1 MRSVFGLVL
10 VIGLGLAG
18 FAVFMVKGYI
28 DEQEQVRAA
37 ERAAIAARAPTI
49 EVVAVKETVP
59 YGATLTPDDVGMILY
74 AEPFLPEGVFRTIEE
89 LFPNGADEP
98 RVVLRQMEPLEP
110 VLAVKVTEPGGDA
123 GITSLLQPGMR
134 AFAIRVDVA
143 SGVSGLLR
151 PNDRVDVYWTGRAM
165 NVGDMGTTDVTQLIQ
180 SSLKIIAI
188 DQIINGSV
196 NTGTVARTVTVE
208 ATPQQ
213 VAALAQAQSTGS
225 LMLSLVGAFDETIA
239 APVVVDQ
246 NTLLG
251 IEAAPAPE
259 PEPEVVEEK
268 VCTVRTRRGGD
279 VVEIPIPCTD

>member
-10 VIGLGLAG
+10 VIGLGIAG
-18 FAVFMVKGYI
+18 FAVFMAKGYI

-37 ERAAIAARAPTI
+37 ERAEIAARAPTI
-49 EVVAVKETVP
+49 EVVAVKEMVP

-151 PNDRVDVYWTGRAM
+151 PNDRVDVYCTGRAM

-225 LMLSLVGAFDETIA
+225 SGCCGPKHAARYRSGASS
-239 APVVVDQ
+239 
-246 NTLLG
+246 
-251 IEAAPAPE
+251 
-259 PEPEVVEEK
+259 
-268 VCTVRTRRGGD
+268 
-279 VVEIPIPCTD
+279 

>member
-1 MRSVFGLVL
+1 
-10 VIGLGLAG
+10 
-18 FAVFMVKGYI
+18 
-28 DEQEQVRAA
+28 
-37 ERAAIAARAPTI
+37 
-49 EVVAVKETVP
+49 
-59 YGATLTPDDVGMILY
+59 
-74 AEPFLPEGVFRTIEE
+74 
-89 LFPNGADEP
+89 
-98 RVVLRQMEPLEP
+98 
-110 VLAVKVTEPGGDA
+110 
-123 GITSLLQPGMR
+123 
-134 AFAIRVDVA
+134 
-143 SGVSGLLR
+143 
-151 PNDRVDVYWTGRAM
+151 M

>member
-49 EVVAVKETVP
+49 EVVAVKEMVP

-74 AEPFLPEGVFRTIEE
+74 AEPFLPEGVFRTIKE
-89 LFPNGADEP
+89 LFPNGAEEP

>member
-49 EVVAVKETVP
+49 EVVAVKEMVP
-59 YGATLTPDDVGMILY
+59 YGATLTPDDVGLIRY
-74 AEPFLPEGVFRTIEE
+74 AEPFLPEGVFRTIKE
-89 LFPNGADEP
+89 LFPNGAEEP